1 MDESAHILALLRQGS
16 WFGGLPEPLQSLIVA
31 RSAIQSAGKGAYF
44 IREGEAARG
53 LFALLEGR
61 VHVTKFASDGRE
73 VLQHV
78 GTPGIWFGDYACF
91 TGKASVGSVIAA
103 SRARVLFLSRAAFER
118 IVADEPGHY
127 RSFAALS
134 LERCALLYRYLA
146 EVQGLSPEQ
155 ILQLRLRDLATQW
168 QDDVV
173 AGPVEVMVSQAELA
187 SMIGVSR
194 QTLSGFLARLAA
206 RGAIE
211 VGFRSIRVLD
221 RSLGTPRAA
230 TR

>member
-1 MDESAHILALLRQGS
+1 MYESAHILATLRKGS
-16 WFGGLPEPLQSLIVA
+16 WFARLPQPLQSLIVA
-31 RSAIQSAGKGAYF
+31 RSAIQSAGKGAYV
-44 IREGEAARG
+44 IREGAPAKG

-78 GTPGIWFGDYACF
+78 GTPGVWFGDYACF
-91 TGKASVGSVIAA
+91 TGKPSVGSVIAA
-103 SRARVLFLSRAAFER
+103 SRIRVLFLSRAEFER
-118 IVADEPGHY
+118 IVADEPRHY

-146 EVQGLSPEQ
+146 EVQGLTPEQ

-168 QDDVV
+168 QEESVP
-173 AGPVEVMVSQAELA
+173 GPVEVTVSQAELA
-187 SMIGVSR
+187 SMVGVSR
-194 QTLSGFLARLAA
+194 QTLSGFLAKLAA

-221 RSLGTPRAA
+221 TTLGMAKVASR
-230 TR
+230 